1 MEYSYYPS
9 GVCSIKMTFTI
20 NDNIVDDLKIIG
32 GCQGNTQGISKLVK
46 GKSVDELIELL
57 QGIDCGGRG
66 TSCPDQIAQ
75 CLIDYKQNHI

>member
-66 TSCPDQIAQ
+66 TSCPDQVAQ
-75 CLIDYKQNHI
+75 ALIKYKQTN